1 VLDRVTPTTP
11 GKEVAG
17 AEHRIRYLSR
27 AIRSE
32 PKGKR
37 ATANMAELV
46 RLQDVRDGWRGEM
59 ERNRAAWIAY
69 HRRQRRILI
78 ELARRHR
85 VALMKLTH
93 GEEV

>member
-1 VLDRVTPTTP
+1 
-11 GKEVAG
+11 
-17 AEHRIRYLSR
+17 
-27 AIRSE
+27 
-32 PKGKR
+32 
-37 ATANMAELV
+37 MAELV

-78 ELARRHR
+78 ELARRHH